1 MSSAVATTGG
11 GSAGKGKGVAA
22 SEANKKID
30 ASGKTT
36 MVARPKSAT
45 VVKKSEITFPLY
57 IIDLFLLQ
65 FDASEPIDFGSE
77 ASPFLCIILCFFS
90 IAFVKHL
97 VRANVKV
104 KTTIAASNA
113 SKTVTKTKIRA
124 KTVKKVYSLPGQ
136 KHDPPE
142 EREPLRIFY
151 ESLSKQIPSSEMAQ
165 FWMMEHG
172 LLSPERARKTYDK
185 KLKRLSQQ
193 RLGTPVKPKQD
204 KAESSKKPPPQSKNG
219 NAKAKKQAD
228 SDDDDDG
235 DNDFIVKPKKA
246 RI

>member
-45 VVKKSEITFPLY
+45 VVKKSE
-57 IIDLFLLQ
+57 
-65 FDASEPIDFGSE
+65 
-77 ASPFLCIILCFFS
+77 
-90 IAFVKHL
+90 
-97 VRANVKV
+97 V